1 MARKSISKNRQVNK
15 KASKR
20 RGLRRNSN
28 KTKSRSFKKRTYIG
42 GGLEDNDF
50 TKIVLNET
58 NIEVFLE
65 QIYNENGYKQLEK
78 SLELIENKKINFNK
92 MKKIFN
98 NIELLMEKIY
108 LKEYAEKNDVHD
120 EEYEGTPL
128 FQKFN
133 ETLGNIRTLLEN
145 KIESDCR

>member
-1 MARKSISKNRQVNK
+1 MARKSRSKNRQVNK

-78 SLELIENKKINFNK
+78 SLELIENKKINCDK
-92 MKKIFN
+92 MEKIFN
-98 NIELLMEKIY
+98 NIELLMEKYI
-108 LKEYAEKNDVHD
+108 
-120 EEYEGTPL
+120 
-128 FQKFN
+128 
-133 ETLGNIRTLLEN
+133 
-145 KIESDCR
+145 

>member
-1 MARKSISKNRQVNK
+1 MARKSRSKNRQVNK

-42 GGLEDNDF
+42 GGLEDF
-50 TKIVLNET
+50 TKIVLDET
-58 NIEVFLE
+58 NIEAFIKK
-65 QIYNENGYKQLEK
+65 IYDEDGHTQLEK
-78 SLELIENKKINFNK
+78 SLESLENKKFNCDK
-92 MKKIFN
+92 
-98 NIELLMEKIY
+98 MEKI
-108 LKEYAEKNDVHD
+108 LKNIDLLMLKIFKEYAEKKNDVHD
-120 EEYEGTPL
+120 EEYEGTTL

-133 ETLGNIRTLLEN
+133 ETLGKIRTLLEN